1 MNLTLY
7 SSQGSGNSYKVE
19 LLLRLMR
26 QPYQVRQ
33 VDLQRN
39 EQLGVEFLARNR
51 FGQVPVLVDG
61 DIVLTDSHAIML
73 YLVGQ
78 YGDPVQHDWAP
89 LDPLSLALVMRW
101 LSVSANEIQNG
112 LAIPRAVKLLN
123 WPFDYMQAVRL
134 GYRTLRIMDDHLA
147 DREWLA
153 LDHAT
158 LADIACYPY
167 ILLAGEGGVDT
178 SPFGNVLAWCRRIEA
193 LPQFLA
199 DAASAGYPQGA
210 TGPGSST
217 VGRSGFSRDYQPEES
232 RLKPLLPRRFINR

>member
-1 MNLTLY
+1 MISSLFGYTVGGTAQMNLTLY

-19 LLLRLMR
+19 LLLRLLR
-26 QPYQVRQ
+26 QPYQTRP
-33 VDLQRN
+33 VDLRRN
-39 EQLGVEFLARNR
+39 EQLGIEFLARNR

-73 YLVGQ
+73 YLAGQ

-123 WPFDYMQAVRL
+123 WPFDYMQGVKL

-147 DREWLA
+147 GRKWLA
-153 LDHAT
+153 LEHAT
-158 LADIACYPY
+158 IADIACYPY
-167 ILLAGEGGVDT
+167 ILLGPEGGVDT
-178 SPFGNVLAWCRRIEA
+178 RPFGNVLDWCRRVEA
-193 LPQFLA
+193 LPHFWPMPRL
-199 DAASAGYPQGA
+199 QGIPA
-210 TGPGSST
+210 
-217 VGRSGFSRDYQPEES
+217 V
-232 RLKPLLPRRFINR
+232 PLVPVPS